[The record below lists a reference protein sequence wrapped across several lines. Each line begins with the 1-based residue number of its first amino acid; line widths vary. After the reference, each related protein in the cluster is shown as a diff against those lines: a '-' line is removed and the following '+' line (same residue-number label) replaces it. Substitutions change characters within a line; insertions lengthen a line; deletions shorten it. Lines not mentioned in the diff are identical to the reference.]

1 MGFPPIRKMN
11 MDQVKAFTQAINE
24 AHFKDIFLTQR
35 QLETIKNTEL
45 DGIKTTREVKEK
57 LAERLGVP
65 VESVENIKVN
75 ALDRLRY
82 DTALAERNPFYKVM
96 VEDTFRELLPAEEKY
111 IETEKLTNDLIKKAR
126 QSRKRSLLDRLIP
139 TDKIIFEYLESE
151 NKEELAKDMTPEELE
166 AAEFIK
172 EEYEKMR
179 DYLLENEMMNKHIEN
194 YITHIRRGFF
204 ETWKDDGLVV
214 AFKEILQQQ
223 KLDEAMFN
231 ILSDTGEILPLEKFF
246 KYSMKR
252 TGELK
257 PTNNVAK
264 AFLVYKKAFETKVAL
279 DAIMPKLDVYVSALT
294 PDIKTPRGLE
304 ADRSLKKF
312 FNAWM
317 NNKKGRPTDFGGV
330 IPVGGKLDIS
340 LRLGRAFT
348 TMLDLGL
355 NIPLGIASVF
365 GEQVTNFVML
375 GVKKDLIGSKRILT
389 KKGRK
394 IINKYENFIGKSIWE
409 EFSQASNDFA
419 DKTQTALFALFAQST
434 RLANEQ
440 FLLGSLTEEEFK
452 SGVIDEKRL
461 AKLKL
466 EMGRFRVVSD
476 VRSITGS
483 TSLGNVLTQ
492 YKTWAIPILRTTIKD
507 IATLKKSGIK
517 SREAQELLRITVFT
531 SLVVLAVASMDD
543 DDEDKSFLAEIK
555 RKVIRE
561 SLTLIGALNP
571 TLFLSEPR
579 LLAFL
584 IDLGKSLTSLAT
596 LEQYK
601 TTKKGKYQKGDLTA
615 PEKLKRTITP
625 KMIKQF
631 DK

>member
-1 MGFPPIRKMN
+1 
-11 MDQVKAFTQAINE
+11 
-24 AHFKDIFLTQR
+24 
-35 QLETIKNTEL
+35 
-45 DGIKTTREVKEK
+45 
-57 LAERLGVP
+57 
-65 VESVENIKVN
+65 
-75 ALDRLRY
+75 
-82 DTALAERNPFYKVM
+82 
-96 VEDTFRELLPAEEKY
+96 
-111 IETEKLTNDLIKKAR
+111 
-126 QSRKRSLLDRLIP
+126 
-139 TDKIIFEYLESE
+139 
-151 NKEELAKDMTPEELE
+151 
-166 AAEFIK
+166 
-172 EEYEKMR
+172 
-179 DYLLENEMMNKHIEN
+179 
-194 YITHIRRGFF
+194 
-204 ETWKDDGLVV
+204 
-214 AFKEILQQQ
+214 
-223 KLDEAMFN
+223 
-231 ILSDTGEILPLEKFF
+231 
-246 KYSMKR
+246 
-252 TGELK
+252 
-257 PTNNVAK
+257 
-264 AFLVYKKAFETKVAL
+264 
-279 DAIMPKLDVYVSALT
+279 
-294 PDIKTPRGLE
+294 
-304 ADRSLKKF
+304 
-312 FNAWM
+312 
-317 NNKKGRPTDFGGV
+317 
-330 IPVGGKLDIS
+330 
-340 LRLGRAFT
+340 
-348 TMLDLGL
+348 
-355 NIPLGIASVF
+355 
-365 GEQVTNFVML
+365 ML

-531 SLVVLAVASMDD
+531 SLMVLAVASMDD